1 MLAEASSY
9 DSFSIGCVIA
19 GFGYG
24 VITSCWETT
33 AQDFVGARNWPK
45 IHSTLETVSAVLQAL
60 FVVGL
65 IFVLQKEDRSGL
77 QFSMFILGIIIAMC
91 TFVWFVIT
99 SVYFYKSKVKSF
111 SFRRKWWF

>member
-24 VITSCWETT
+24 AITSCWETT
-33 AQDFVGARNWPK
+33 AQEFVGARNWPK

-77 QFSMFILGIIIAMC
+77 QFSMFILGVIIAMC

-99 SVYFYKSKVKSF
+99 SLYFYKSKVKSF